1 MAIPRSRTPQD
12 SPPRP
17 PRVPGA
23 APVSETELAEWQGLV
38 WYVVN
43 RIRPRLPRTVSEDE
57 MFSAGME
64 GLMKASRSYDPSRG
78 AVFKTYAYH
87 RIRGAILDEVRRLDF
102 LPRSVR
108 DKARKEGT
116 QAPAVVGLP
125 TDEDGHES
133 LAAADPEDSAVE
145 QADLRERL
153 AAEIARLPEKLRLV
167 MTLYYGEEMKM
178 RAIGDRLGLTES
190 RVSQLHSNAVA
201 RLRRALGPASGM

>member
-1 MAIPRSRTPQD
+1 
-12 SPPRP
+12 
-17 PRVPGA
+17 
-23 APVSETELAEWQGLV
+23 
-38 WYVVN
+38 
-43 RIRPRLPRTVSEDE
+43 

-87 RIRGAILDEVRRLDF
+87 RIRGSILDELRRLDF

-133 LAAADPEDSAVE
+133 LAAAD
-145 QADLRERL
+145 
-153 AAEIARLPEKLRLV
+153 
-167 MTLYYGEEMKM
+167 T
-178 RAIGDRLGLTES
+178 
-190 RVSQLHSNAVA
+190 
-201 RLRRALGPASGM
+201 